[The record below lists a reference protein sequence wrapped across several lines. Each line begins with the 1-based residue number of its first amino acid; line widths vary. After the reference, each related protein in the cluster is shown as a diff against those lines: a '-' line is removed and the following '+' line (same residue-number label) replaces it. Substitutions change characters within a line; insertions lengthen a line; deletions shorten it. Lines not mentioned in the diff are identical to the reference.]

1 MTCIQKGIQSAPTTF
16 RNGSLAGFK
25 LRLAR
30 SNLRGG
36 VRTLV
41 QRLAMEATESAP
53 LTPPEACAQPDP
65 VQPQQPEQPE
75 QPEQPQ
81 GAPSTDGSAA

>member
-1 MTCIQKGIQSAPTTF
+1 MGL
-16 RNGSLAGFK
+16 LAGFK

-53 LTPPEACAQPDP
+53 LTPPEAQPDP

-75 QPEQPQ
+75 QPEQTQ
-81 GAPSTDGSAA
+81 GAPSTEGSAA